1 MSDRAI
7 MDQCVVLHG
16 LGASDIQQIA
26 ANTRMV
32 VVLIDPGNNDMTKSS
47 SATNRERLVAAC
59 ELAALRLGQAALGPM
74 ISRNQFDRIADH
86 ALETLRA
93 ADIFPADDLSALEKA
108 LEDESCRKAIGISL
122 NGLLHGKRG
131 MQERFEHWIGV
142 LKSHDLATWTMATVW
157 PFLLHP
163 DRFLMIERPLQVM
176 ALAGPDQAY
185 KLPAKPDWAGYRDS
199 QRLAHRLKSRFQADD
214 MLNLY
219 LMLNSANP

>member
-1 MSDRAI
+1 
-7 MDQCVVLHG
+7 MDQCLALHG
-16 LGASDIQQIA
+16 LDACNIEHIVV
-26 ANTRMV
+26 NTRMV
-32 VVLIDPGNNDMTKSS
+32 VVLTDPGNNGMTERSCS
-47 SATNRERLVAAC
+47 TNRERLVAAC
-59 ELAALRLGQAALGPM
+59 ELAALRLGQAVLGPM

-93 ADIFPADDLSALEKA
+93 ADFFPTDDLNALEKA
-108 LEDESCRKAIGISL
+108 LEDESCRKAFGIAL

-142 LKSHDLATWTMATVW
+142 LKSHDLASWTMATVW

-163 DRFLMIERPLQVM
+163 DRFLIIERPLQIM
-176 ALAGPDQAY
+176 ALAGPDQAS

-219 LMLNSANP
+219 LMLNSA